1 MDFEGYP
8 KGVKI
13 MPEIWAGQ
21 LGELR
26 IASDSKGTAL
36 STTAAFIQLPPKTDH
51 VFITPRNFSTA
62 VVARFLFNP
71 WLCILHTDDSMKTE
85 PTDYSLRMQDPA
97 DTSTLDL
104 SSMATGT
111 EFILMGSTLP
121 YRGVYVDVTGTN
133 AAGTATMGVSYS
145 NAAKDFTAY
154 SVTDGTNST
163 MTLAQDGL
171 VYWTVADA
179 WTPIKFNELYPALNL
194 DRYYSK
200 IPLYWTKWTPSVAL
214 TDTSITV
221 VNLSA
226 ANRSTSYAELIEGQ
240 PLEERVDCGKLGGFS
255 CLEALTDDGTA
266 NLIVNVACRQE
277 GVLS

>member
-1 MDFEGYP
+1 
-8 KGVKI
+8 
-13 MPEIWAGQ
+13 MPEIWAGE

-26 IASDSKGTAL
+26 CASASKGTSL

-51 VFITPRNFSTA
+51 IFMTPRNFSTA
-62 VVARFLFNP
+62 VVARFLLNP
-71 WLCILHTDDSMKTE
+71 WLTILWTDDSMKTV
-85 PTDYSLRMQDPA
+85 PTDYSNTMQDPA

-104 SSMATGT
+104 SEMETGT
-111 EFILMGSTLP
+111 EFILMGSTSP

-133 AAGTATMGVSYS
+133 AAGTATMGVSYT
-145 NAAKDFTAY
+145 NAAKGWTAY

-171 VYWTVADA
+171 VYWTVATD
-179 WTPIKFNELYPALNL
+179 WTPIKLSDLYPSTAAQ
-194 DRYYSK
+194 YYSK
-200 IPLYWTKWTPSVAL
+200 MPMYWTKWTPSVAL

-221 VNLSA
+221 VNLSS

-240 PLEERVDCGKLGGFS
+240 PLEQRVSCGKIGGLG
-255 CLEALTDDGTA
+255 CIEALTDAGTA

-277 GVLS
+277 GALS

>member
-1 MDFEGYP
+1 MDIEGYP
-8 KGVKI
+8 KGVKN

-26 IASDSKGTAL
+26 SATASKGKAL
-36 STTAAFIQLPPKTDH
+36 TNAAAFIQLPPKTDH
-51 VFITPRNFSTA
+51 VFVTPRNFSTA
-62 VVARFLFNP
+62 VVARLLFNP
-71 WLCILHTDDSMKTE
+71 WLVILHTEDTMKTT
-85 PTDYSLRMQDPA
+85 PVDYSVAMQDPA

-104 SSMATGT
+104 SEMATGT
-111 EFILMGSTLP
+111 EFILMGCHLP
-121 YRGVYVDVTGTN
+121 YRGVYIDVTGTN
-133 AAGTATMGVSYS
+133 GAGTATMGVSYLNTS
-145 NAAKDFTAY
+145 KGWTAY

-171 VYWTVADA
+171 AYWTVATD
-179 WTPIKFNELYPALNL
+179 WTPTRLSDIYPSVYAQ
-194 DRYYSK
+194 YYSK
-200 IPLYWTKWTPSVAL
+200 VPLYWTKWTPSVAL

-226 ANRSTSYAELIEGQ
+226 ANRSTDYAELLENQ
-240 PLEERVDCGKLGGFS
+240 PFEERVSCGKIGGLS
-255 CLEALTDDGTA
+255 CIEALTDAGTA